1 MSLRGRSP
9 PLGPEQNTALLQ
21 QPVSV
26 CWFYAIGR
34 SPRNRPPMQ
43 PAIHLHTHQPWCTRH
58 CIEPIIQTL
67 CMFPPDT
74 HTENHML
81 TCSQYVGCC
90 DNCWGSQHRK
100 KKNFI
105 LLFPDLRSR
114 TTRSTSILHSVEYG
128 TKMIFYVHR
137 DKHGGCRSASR
148 AGRQVVGSLVQI
160 PAPPGRAEMHVVVSL
175 SKILNPN
182 LLPMCSRHLAPW
194 QPLPSVKGPTM
205 SWRLVQEAPC
215 PRPETAGI
223 GSSTNPSD
231 PIKGIKRLRTID
243 REINFFA
250 FL

>member
-148 AGRQVVGSLVQI
+148 AGRQVVGLLVQI

-175 SKILNPN
+175 SKILKPQ
-182 LLPMCSRHLAPW
+182 LAPDV
-194 QPLPSVKGPTM
+194 QSAPCTMAASAISEGPYNELATCPGGTLPSPRD
-205 SWRLVQEAPC
+205 SWDWLQHKPK
-215 PRPETAGI
+215 RPH
-223 GSSTNPSD
+223 
-231 PIKGIKRLRTID
+231 KRDKAVTDNR
-243 REINFFA
+243 
-250 FL
+250 